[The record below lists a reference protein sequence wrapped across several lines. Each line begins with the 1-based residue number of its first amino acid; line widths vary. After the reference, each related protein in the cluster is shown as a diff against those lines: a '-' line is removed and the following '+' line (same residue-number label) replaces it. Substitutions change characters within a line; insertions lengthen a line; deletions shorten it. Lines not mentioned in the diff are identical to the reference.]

1 MQYIDSHAFVWSNDN
16 LSYPI
21 TKDFTDL
28 PAGKIEFSPPEL
40 LLRNG
45 RPSSVD
51 KFVLIQAPQ
60 YHSDNTY
67 IIEQVTRFPEIFKAV
82 VYVDPGSPKIQEEMT
97 NFSRLGINAFRIIT
111 STNLKPQFYKDYGYD
126 LMFSEA
132 EKNNHIISVL
142 AYPDGFIQ
150 LKNISEVYPNLP
162 VVIEN
167 IGNIFEEK
175 NNFQKSLYDLCELS
189 SAGNIFL
196 KLSGFHRYSNNKLG
210 LDELIL
216 TIEKLYSAFSPNR
229 LMWGSDYPFQV
240 LHETYE
246 DSLSIIKNDCTFL
259 STEQKQQILSITARD
274 LFFPY

>member
-1 MQYIDSHAFVWSNDN
+1 
-16 LSYPI
+16 
-21 TKDFTDL
+21 
-28 PAGKIEFSPPEL
+28 
-40 LLRNG
+40 
-45 RPSSVD
+45 
-51 KFVLIQAPQ
+51 
-60 YHSDNTY
+60 
-67 IIEQVTRFPEIFKAV
+67 
-82 VYVDPGSPKIQEEMT
+82 MT

-189 SAGNIFL
+189 SSGNIFL
-196 KLSGFHRYSNNKLG
+196 KL
-210 LDELIL
+210 
-216 TIEKLYSAFSPNR
+216 
-229 LMWGSDYPFQV
+229 
-240 LHETYE
+240 E
-246 DSLSIIKNDCTFL
+246 DSLGNCSLIFNSFL
-259 STEQKQQILSITARD
+259 LSINKNMADDSIANELSGRNIFPDTSINF
-274 LFFPY
+274 LF